1 METGTYDDRRE
12 RRLSLPARSAAAAA
26 SDTTPG
32 PDGLKA
38 VIDAMP
44 EAVLLTDADDRI
56 LVVNPAANRLFAGRP
71 VRDRADLLARFEPLP
86 QGAEPEATPIV
97 LRPRDQP
104 NHWFELRAIPL
115 PHDQDRSKGGA
126 SAAGT
131 VAETPPATSV
141 DRSAMFVLRDI
152 TAARESRA
160 EREAVLSIMSHELRT
175 PITTIYAGSSVL
187 ARNHALTPSVSSH
200 LAADISAE
208 AARLYDLV
216 EDLLVVVRSERRVLD
231 PLHEPVSLQRAV
243 DSAVRIAAER
253 HPEVPII
260 RAGASDPA
268 PVDADSTYLEH
279 ATRNL
284 VLAAA
289 RFSGTGAPVVVR
301 LDSDDA
307 ARETSL
313 RVLDRGPSLDADDAA
328 RLFDLSEDDPASPR
342 PGIGIAAYAAR
353 RLIEAMGGR
362 VWARPRE
369 GGGAE
374 LGFALPQDVDAR

>member
-1 METGTYDDRRE
+1 MEPGTYDERRE
-12 RRLSLPARSAAAAA
+12 RRHSLPARSAAAAG
-26 SDTTPG
+26 TEPTPG
-32 PDGLKA
+32 PGGLKA

-44 EAVLLTDADDRI
+44 EAVLLTDADDRVLI
-56 LVVNPAANRLFAGRP
+56 ANPAANRLFAGRP

-86 QGAEPEATPIV
+86 QGAEPESTPVV

-104 NHWFELRAIPL
+104 NHWFELRAIPM
-115 PHDQDRSKGGA
+115 PHDDARLGP
-126 SAAGT
+126 GT
-131 VAETPPATSV
+131 SPADTIPATSA
-141 DRSAMFVLRDI
+141 DRSAMFVLRDV
-152 TAARESRA
+152 TSARESRA

-216 EDLLVVVRSERRVLD
+216 EDLLVVVRSERHVLD
-231 PLHEPVSLQRAV
+231 PLLEPVSLQRAV

-253 HPEVPII
+253 HPDISVV
-260 RAGASDPA
+260 RAGETDPA
-268 PVDADSTYLEH
+268 PVAADSTYLEH

-284 VLAAA
+284 ILAAV
-289 RFSGTGAPVVVR
+289 RFGTPDAPVVVR
-301 LDSDDA
+301 LESDA
-307 ARETSL
+307 ARRETTL
-313 RVLDRGPSLDADDAA
+313 RILDRGPSLDPDDAA
-328 RLFDLSEDDPASPR
+328 RLFDLTEDDPASPR

-362 VWARPRE
+362 VWATPRD

-374 LGFALPQDVDAR
+374 IGFALPQDADAA